1 MVVGG
6 ASKVNTIDVL
16 QVTSHPTQVSW
27 SCESRERSELE
38 IIPDNA
44 LQVIQS
50 QRQRDKLS
58 LSDALQL
65 AEDPTLPTRV
75 PGTPHSLHV
84 SQGPH
89 TPYTC
94 PGDPTLP
101 TRVPG
106 TPHSLHV
113 SQGPHTP
120 HISCLLRPIL
130 HTWLQSLIMVTR
142 GPLTHSTD
150 VLCKHDAQTGGV
162 SR

>member
-1 MVVGG
+1 MPLSLCPQLMVVGG

-84 SQGPH
+84 FRGPH
-89 TPYTC
+89 TLYTC
-94 PGDPTLP
+94 PRDPTLP

-106 TPHSLHV
+106 TPHSSYLMSPASHPTHV
-113 SQGPHTP
+113 APVPDHGHAWPAHTLDRC
-120 HISCLLRPIL
+120 S
-130 HTWLQSLIMVTR
+130 LQT
-142 GPLTHSTD
+142 
-150 VLCKHDAQTGGV
+150 
-162 SR
+162 

>member
-89 TPYTC
+89 TP
-94 PGDPTLP
+94 
-101 TRVPG
+101 
-106 TPHSLHV
+106 
-113 SQGPHTP
+113 
-120 HISCLLRPIL
+120 HISCVLRPIL